1 MVGLPPPC
9 RCVVPEP
16 APILL
21 EAVRKGLQTLQ
32 MASMIQSLTLTAS
45 SEHLFNGTSIS
56 LSLEPEALDLPR
68 RVFSPIADKY
78 DSPALVLSLFRYRAW
93 HRFLLTKLDVPAGGR
108 VLDVATGTGSIAL
121 ELQRRSDVEVVACDI
136 TSAMLKVAQ
145 ERSDRARAGL
155 RLVECSAAVPPFQD
169 GSFDAISFAYLL
181 RYVQDVPGT
190 IDALARLLKSGG
202 VMASLDFAVPRGL
215 WYTFWRMYTN
225 VVLPAGGLLFSR
237 EWRRVCSFLGPSIR
251 EFDRRWPEERLLSL
265 WRSAGFS
272 DVSAKRLTLGGAIVI
287 WGRKT

>member
-1 MVGLPPPC
+1 MALPRPGGQGSGRPRDDPPDISDGGDDTIAHAYC
-9 RCVVPEP
+9 IIG
-16 APILL
+16 A
-21 EAVRKGLQTLQ
+21 
-32 MASMIQSLTLTAS
+32 
-45 SEHLFNGTSIS
+45 LFNGTSIS
-56 LSLEPEALDLPR
+56 LSLAPQAPDLPR
-68 RVFSPIADKY
+68 RVFSPIAVNY
-78 DSPALVLSLFRYRAW
+78 DRPALVLSLFRYRAW
-93 HRFLLTKLDVPAGGR
+93 HRFLLSKLDVATGGR

-121 ELQRRSDVEVVACDI
+121 DLRRRSDLEVVACDI
-136 TSAMLKVAQ
+136 TSAMLRVAQ
-145 ERSDRARAGL
+145 ERSDRAGAGL
-155 RLVECSAAVPPFQD
+155 RLVECSADVPPFQD

-181 RYVQDVPGT
+181 RYVRDVPGT
-190 IDALARLLKSGG
+190 IDSLARLLKPGG

-215 WYTFWRMYTN
+215 WRPFWRIYTDA
-225 VVLPAGGLLFSR
+225 VLPAGGFSFSR